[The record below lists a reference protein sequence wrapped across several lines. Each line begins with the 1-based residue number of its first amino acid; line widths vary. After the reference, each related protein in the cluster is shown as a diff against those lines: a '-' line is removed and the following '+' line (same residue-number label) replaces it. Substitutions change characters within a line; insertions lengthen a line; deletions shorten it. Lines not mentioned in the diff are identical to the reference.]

1 MPLIYWILFN
11 AFVLVMLLL
20 DLFVFNRKKKEVK
33 VKDALL
39 WSGFWIALALAF
51 NALIYFWKGQTMA
64 LEFLTG
70 YLIEKSLSVDNLFVF
85 LVIFSYFN
93 IPGKY
98 QHKVLFWGV
107 LGALISRAVFIF
119 AGVKLIEQFHFTLY
133 LLGGFLVFAG
143 LKLMFQKE
151 KEFEPEK
158 SIAIKLIRMVFPIT
172 NELHE
177 DKFFVRLNNVLHATP
192 LFVVVFLI
200 ETTDVI
206 FAMDSIPAILAVS
219 KDPFIVFTSNIFAI
233 LGLRSLYF
241 ALSGIMNLFHY
252 LKYGLATI
260 LAFIGTKILIA
271 DYYHMPVLV
280 ALGVVGGILILSV
293 LVSVLFPQKA
303 EQIEIDL
310 NDGNSTLPDDENKAA

>member
-11 AFVLVMLLL
+11 GFVLVMLLL

-39 WSGFWIALALAF
+39 WSGFWIVLALAF

-85 LVIFSYFN
+85 LVIFSYFR

-107 LGALISRAVFIF
+107 LGALVSRAIFIF
-119 AGVKLIEQFHFTLY
+119 AGVKLIEQFHFALY
-133 LLGGFLVFAG
+133 FLGGFLIFAG

-158 SIAIKLIRMVFPIT
+158 SIAIKLIRKFFPIT
-172 NELHE
+172 NKLHD
-177 DKFFVRLNNVLHATP
+177 DKFFVKINSVLHATP

-271 DYYHMPVLV
+271 DYYHMPVLI
-280 ALGVVGGILILSV
+280 ALGVVGGILTLSV
-293 LVSVLFPQKA
+293 IISLLLPQKV
-303 EQIEIDL
+303 EPIELDIK
-310 NDGNSTLPDDENKAA
+310 NEIPPIVDGENKAA